1 MGFSINR
8 YNINLNN
15 SIMTIKPLT
24 QRLFGKENIRQ
35 IVREWLEEQ
44 KTKDLGD
51 KRRFT
56 EEIIEHNIE
65 WFEAL
70 FMKSLRKFVTDTRSF
85 YITTVCYNN
94 ILNRKEDSLT
104 EEYIALLQYRVKN
117 LFLGAIN
124 EKEHTLNKKFD
135 SYLCLETVEG
145 LFYAGEVYKHFR
157 FWGDKG
163 IYGHRVD
170 GTGKKIEDREEF
182 CLVPQEG
189 NKHLIIPE
197 EWKESFIKVENY
209 ARPEL
214 KVA

>member
-1 MGFSINR
+1 MQ
-8 YNINLNN
+8 
-15 SIMTIKPLT
+15 IKPITL
-24 QRLFGKENIRQ
+24 RLFGKENIRQ

-51 KRRFT
+51 KKRFS

-65 WFEAL
+65 WFENL
-70 FMKSLRKFVTDTRSF
+70 FMKCLKKFVTDTSSF

-94 ILNRKEDSLT
+94 ILNGKEDSLT
-104 EEYIALLQYRVKN
+104 EEYIALLRYRVKN

-135 SYLCLETVEG
+135 IYLCLETVEG
-145 LFYAGEVYKHFR
+145 LFYAGEIYKHFK

-163 IYGHRVD
+163 IYGYRVD
-170 GTGKKIEDREEF
+170 LTGKKIEGKEEF

-189 NKHLIIPE
+189 NKHLVTE
-197 EWKESFIKVENY
+197 QDKFKK
-209 ARPEL
+209 L
-214 KVA
+214 C

>member
-1 MGFSINR
+1 MQ
-8 YNINLNN
+8 
-15 SIMTIKPLT
+15 IKPLT
-24 QRLFGKENIRQ
+24 HRLFNRDNIRQ

-70 FMKSLRKFVTDTRSF
+70 FMKSLKKFVTDTRSF

-94 ILNRKEDSLT
+94 ILNGKEDSLT
-104 EEYIALLQYRVKN
+104 EEYIALLQLRVKN

-135 SYLCLETVEG
+135 SYLCLETVDD
-145 LFYAGEVYKHFR
+145 LFYAGEIYKHFK

-163 IYGHRVD
+163 IYGYRVD
-170 GTGKKIEDREEF
+170 GAGKKIEDKEEF

-189 NKHLIIPE
+189 NKHLVTNINNFKKI
-197 EWKESFIKVENY
+197 
-209 ARPEL
+209 
-214 KVA
+214 

>member
-1 MGFSINR
+1 MQIR
-8 YNINLNN
+8 
-15 SIMTIKPLT
+15 PLT
-24 QRLFGKENIRQ
+24 VRLFKRDNIRQ

-51 KRRFT
+51 KKRFT
-56 EEIIEHNIE
+56 NEIIEHNIE

-70 FMKSLRKFVTDTRSF
+70 FMKSLKKFVTDTRSF

-94 ILNRKEDSLT
+94 ILNEKEDSLT

-135 SYLCLETVEG
+135 SYLCTKTIEG
-145 LFYAGEVYKHFR
+145 LFYEGEVYKYFK

-163 IYGHRVD
+163 IYGYRVD
-170 GTGKKIEDREEF
+170 LAGKKIEDKEEF

-189 NKHLIIPE
+189 NKHLIIE
-197 EWKESFIKVENY
+197 QTNFKKI
-209 ARPEL
+209 
-214 KVA
+214 